1 MLGRV
6 YTQYHQYFAI
16 LQHNLGQFDVINA
29 FDVNNDGAVC
39 TRHYALYLSIMLGQ
53 LDYECGSLRTSVL
66 QC

>member
-39 TRHYALYLSIMLGQ
+39 TRHYATLEGNFMVFIYLSCWVNYRL
-53 LDYECGSLRTSVL
+53 
-66 QC
+66 